1 MARVTKLARNFKE
14 LQAKISPERRARTE
28 ERVQKAIGEMA
39 LDELRHARQLTQAGL
54 ASTLGVDQGSISK
67 MERRTDMYISTLRSY
82 VEAMGGR
89 ITAANRTDRSGAVFT
104 IILPIPAGSA
114 PPGQTT

>member
-1 MARVTKLARNFKE
+1 MARNFKE

-28 ERVQKAIGEMA
+28 ERVKKAIAEMA

-67 MERRTDMYISTLRSY
+67 LERRTDMYISTLRSY
-82 VEAMGGR
+82 VRAIGGDLQIR
-89 ITAANRTDRSGAVFT
+89 AVFPEGEVL
-104 IILPIPAGSA
+104 INQFADIAPASKGLLEQVIPKSA
-114 PPGQTT
+114 S